1 MWGYS
6 SVQRTFNPDFLI
18 FLILC
23 EISSEM
29 YGSRNKFHPHKFV
42 PTWNFAEHFAERFAP
57 WCLVPPA
64 FGQEVEL
71 FLLACGCC
79 RAGVLERCSAG
90 HRSSD

>member
-6 SVQRTFNPDFLI
+6 SVQQTFNPDFLI
-18 FLILC
+18 FLTLC

-29 YGSRNKFHPHKFV
+29 YGSRNNFHPHKFV
-42 PTWNFAEHFAERFAP
+42 PTWHFAERFAP

-64 FGQEVEL
+64 FGQEAEL
-71 FLLACGCC
+71 FLLACWC
-79 RAGVLERCSAG
+79 RGAGVLERYSAG